1 MSSPRD
7 IPFSSNE
14 THRTVDRA
22 AKALELLSAFS
33 FQTRRLSLGKLA
45 SRTGIPRDGIS
56 LAVHARGRAL
66 RYRGAYQPGLKCF
79 ILGNASPPIW
89 ICMKIARP
97 HLVALR
103 DATRETTGIAILDHC
118 QVVY

>member
-1 MSSPRD
+1 
-7 IPFSSNE
+7 
-14 THRTVDRA
+14 
-22 AKALELLSAFS
+22 LLSTLEAARFV
-33 FQTRRLSLGKLA
+33 TKAGGKYRL
-45 SRTGIPRDGIS
+45 
-56 LAVHARGRAL
+56 
-66 RYRGAYQPGLKCF
+66 GLKCF